1 VGLAQRF
8 RTVTVGT
15 LEIVLLIRE
24 SHSLKSRRRV
34 VKSLI
39 DRIRSRFNVSVA
51 DVGDQNL
58 WQRAVIG
65 VAVVAND
72 GRFVNEVLS
81 KVLSLVSSDLRAEVI
96 DKSIEIR

>member
-1 VGLAQRF
+1 M
-8 RTVTVGT
+8 TIGT
-15 LEIVLLIRE
+15 LEVVLLIRE

-51 DVGDQNL
+51 DIGDQNL
-58 WQRAVIG
+58 WQKVVIG

-72 GRFVNEVLS
+72 GRYVNEVLS
-81 KVLSLVSSDLRAEVI
+81 KVLNLISSDLRAEII
-96 DKSIEIR
+96 DQSMEIR

>member
-1 VGLAQRF
+1 
-8 RTVTVGT
+8 VTVGT

-81 KVLSLVSSDLRAEVI
+81 KVLNLVSSDLRAEVI

>member
-1 VGLAQRF
+1 
-8 RTVTVGT
+8 VTVGT

>member
-1 VGLAQRF
+1 M
-8 RTVTVGT
+8 TIGT

-34 VKSLI
+34 VKSLV

-51 DVGDQNL
+51 DIGDQNL
-58 WQRAVIG
+58 WQKVVLG

-72 GRFVNEVLS
+72 GRYVNQVLS
-81 KVLSLVSSDLRAEVI
+81 KVLDLVSSDLRAEII
-96 DKSIEIR
+96 DQSMEIR

>member
-1 VGLAQRF
+1 M
-8 RTVTVGT
+8 TIGT

-51 DVGDQNL
+51 DIGDQNL
-58 WQRAVIG
+58 WQKVVLG

-72 GRFVNEVLS
+72 GRYVNQVLS
-81 KVLSLVSSDLRAEVI
+81 KVLDLVSSDLRAEII
-96 DKSIEIR
+96 DQSMEIR

>member
-1 VGLAQRF
+1 M
-8 RTVTVGT
+8 TVGT

-81 KVLSLVSSDLRAEVI
+81 KVLNLVSSDPRVEVI
-96 DKSIEIR
+96 DKSLDIR

>member
-1 VGLAQRF
+1 
-8 RTVTVGT
+8 VTVGT
-15 LEIVLLIRE
+15 LEIVVLIRE
-24 SHSLKSRRRV
+24 SHSLKARRRV
-34 VKSLI
+34 VKSLT

-51 DVGDQNL
+51 DLGDQNV

-81 KVLSLVSSDLRAEVI
+81 KVMDLVASDPRAEII
-96 DKSIEIR
+96 DQSMEIQ

>member
-1 VGLAQRF
+1 M
-8 RTVTVGT
+8 TIGT
-15 LEIVLLIRE
+15 LEVVLLIRE

-51 DVGDQNL
+51 DIGDQNL
-58 WQRAVIG
+58 WQKVVLG

-72 GRFVNEVLS
+72 GRYVNQVLS
-81 KVLSLVSSDLRAEVI
+81 KVLDLVSSDLRAEII
-96 DKSIEIR
+96 DQSMEIR